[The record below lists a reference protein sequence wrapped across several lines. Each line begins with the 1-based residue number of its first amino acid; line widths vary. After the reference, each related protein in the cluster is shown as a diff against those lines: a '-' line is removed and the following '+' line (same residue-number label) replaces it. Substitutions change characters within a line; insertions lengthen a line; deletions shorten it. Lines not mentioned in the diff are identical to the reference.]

1 MQENLLGQGV
11 ELMLFGM
18 ATVLAFLTL
27 LVLATSLMSLLI
39 KRFFPGPSSGAGQ
52 PPAAGL
58 SEAARLGIISAA
70 IHRHR
75 SKTEP

>member
-39 KRFFPGPSSGAGQ
+39 KRFFPGPASDAGQ

>member
-18 ATVLAFLTL
+18 ATVVAFLTL

-39 KRFFPGPSSGAGQ
+39 KRFFPSPSSGAGQ
-52 PPAAGL
+52 PLDEGL
-58 SEAARLGIISAA
+58 SETARLGIISAA

>member
-18 ATVLAFLTL
+18 ATVIAFLTL

-39 KRFFPGPSSGAGQ
+39 KRFFPSPSRGAGQ
-52 PPAAGL
+52 PPDAGL
-58 SEAARLGIISAA
+58 SEDARLGIISAA